1 MSMDTLWYTTKLPH
15 EMISLLEKDL
25 HQFDES
31 LNTAVTMGGVDFQKR
46 NSKTTWINSS
56 HWVCGL
62 CYHYVLLA
70 NRTNFLYN
78 IDGFDVETMQYTS
91 YSKGEYYGWH
101 NDAGLSSV
109 QSPNDTIRKLS
120 ITIQLSDP
128 EDYSGGEVQFM
139 RDDGRTYFA
148 PKEKGTIIIFDSRV
162 AHRAR
167 KVYSGTRKSLVG
179 WVIGPRWK

>member
-1 MSMDTLWYTTKLPH
+1 
-15 EMISLLEKDL
+15 
-25 HQFDES
+25 
-31 LNTAVTMGGVDFQKR
+31 
-46 NSKTTWINSS
+46 
-56 HWVCGL
+56 
-62 CYHYVLLA
+62 
-70 NRTNFLYN
+70 
-78 IDGFDVETMQYTS
+78 MQYTS